1 MTSSID
7 PTRRSGPVRRTRK
20 SAPERSE
27 AASEADAS
35 NMPVPVGRAETV
47 PPATPVDGGAAIHA
61 HLLGQTGARRG
72 LRAGATIVDTANSAY
87 NKAEWSGSKDRRA
100 PKGRVAK
107 TDI

>member
-7 PTRRSGPVRRTRK
+7 PARRTGAVRRTRK

-27 AASEADAS
+27 AASEAEAS

-47 PPATPVDGGAAIHA
+47 PPATPVDGAAAIHA

-72 LRAGATIVDTANSAY
+72 LRAGATVVDTANAAY
-87 NKAEWSGSKDRRA
+87 SKAEWSGAKDRRT

-107 TDI
+107 TDV